1 MPCYR
6 GTPGVSKQSQV
17 CIVTGGAGAIGAATA
32 RLAGRQHFAVAVNYL
47 HNETGAKAV
56 VDDIVRAGGRAVA
69 IRADVSR
76 PEDVAGLF
84 ERTAAEL
91 GPPTALVNNAAAF
104 GSRQS
109 ITHLDP
115 DALQRVLSVN
125 LGGPLLCI
133 AEAARRMSTQHGGDG
148 GAIVN
153 VSSLSAQTGGRL
165 LTPYVASKAGLE
177 AITIGLAR
185 ELGPQG
191 IRVNAVR
198 PGVIATEGQPLED
211 AAWVTRTVDTI
222 PLGRLGTAVEVAETI
237 LWLLSPAAAYVS
249 GAVIA
254 VTGGR

>member
-1 MPCYR
+1 
-6 GTPGVSKQSQV
+6 VSKQGPV

-32 RLAGRQHFAVAVNYL
+32 RLAGHRHFAVAVNFL
-47 HNETGAKAV
+47 RNEAGAKAV
-56 VDDIVRAGGRAVA
+56 VNDIVQAGGRAIA
-69 IRADVSR
+69 IKADVSR

-91 GPPTALVNNAAAF
+91 GRPTALVNNAAAF
-104 GSRQS
+104 GGRQS
-109 ITHLDP
+109 IGDLDP
-115 DALQRVLSVN
+115 DALQQVLSVN

-133 AEAARRMSTQHGGDG
+133 AEAARRMSRERGGDG

-153 VSSLSAQTGGRL
+153 VSSLAAQTGGRL

-177 AITIGLAR
+177 AATIGLAR

-211 AAWVTRTVDTI
+211 AAWVARTVATI
-222 PLGRLGTAVEVAETI
+222 PLGRLGAVEDVAEAI
-237 LWLLSPAAAYVS
+237 VWLLSPAAAYVS

-254 VTGGR
+254 VSGGR